1 MTRTEIDAQ
10 RSERR
15 ARKEERVQRDKEG
28 NFGGSFA
35 LSKHGFEF
43 DFFKPDK
50 NAWMRVHI
58 LPFLVQSTNHP
69 EVQMGRMELGEEDY
83 FLQYA
88 QHRGLGSDG
97 RSGVLCLNSTFGKPC
112 PICEHANQLKE
123 QGEKDDLPWPSRRVV
138 YNFLV
143 DGTKIGGQHLIFEA
157 SDKYFHRELKG
168 ALTRSQRGFFDY
180 SDLDTGAMVEC
191 FAEEVKQRY
200 TYLTFKDFKFHDRA
214 SLPIETLDWAIPLG
228 ALLNVPTYEQVA
240 AFYEGEI
247 TTISYDRPAQPEVD
261 NEQRMRPDGTVV
273 DGRDNV
279 SNQLFVNGVPQTDEN
294 GNDGQRDGG
303 AEAERSRAPL
313 PNVES
318 ERAPSATQEPATAT
332 EATPVRGAR
341 AAVQEESKGELA
353 YGAACPH
360 GLIYGKDND
369 TVRKLCG
376 IECQDTMFKNCK
388 AALESHQDGSKFED
402 DVPF

>member
-88 QHRGLGSDG
+88 QHRGLGLDG

-247 TTISYDRPAQPEVD
+247 TTISYDRPVQPEVD
-261 NEQRMRPDGTVV
+261 NE
-273 DGRDNV
+273 
-279 SNQLFVNGVPQTDEN
+279 
-294 GNDGQRDGG
+294 QRDGG
-303 AEAERSRAPL
+303 AEAERSRAPS

-360 GLIYGKDND
+360 GLIYGKDTD